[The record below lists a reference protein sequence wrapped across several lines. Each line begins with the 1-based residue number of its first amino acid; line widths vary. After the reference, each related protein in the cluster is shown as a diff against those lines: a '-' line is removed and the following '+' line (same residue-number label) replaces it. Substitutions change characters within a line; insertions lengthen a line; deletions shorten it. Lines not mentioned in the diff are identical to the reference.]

1 MLIVSMQ
8 AVISFRARGKGAFAL
23 RKDLKAKEE
32 TVCVVRRSPTN
43 EFGTSLPN
51 LGQTSA
57 TFAEFVFGGDYDVR

>member
-8 AVISFRARGKGAFAL
+8 AVISFQARGKGAFAL

-57 TFAEFVFGGDYDVR
+57 TCAEFVLGGDYDVR